1 MDIRKKMIDDVTNSD
16 WTRENL
22 AVQLLEA
29 RYNSNKNRLEVQWL
43 DKVIDVL
50 RGEGEEG
57 RGQDVLYEEF
67 KEDLKTLNHLY
78 LTPKKL

>member
-1 MDIRKKMIDDVTNSD
+1 MNIRKKMIDNVTNSD

-22 AVQLLEA
+22 AIQLLEA
-29 RYNSNKNRLEVQWL
+29 RYNSNKNMLEAQWL

-57 RGQDVLYEEF
+57 RGQDVLYQEF
-67 KEDLKTLNHLY
+67 KEDLKAL
-78 LTPKKL
+78 KLKYHE

>member
-1 MDIRKKMIDDVTNSD
+1 MNIRKKMIDNVTNSD
-16 WTRENL
+16 WTREEL

-29 RYNSNKNRLEVQWL
+29 RYNRHKNCLEVQWL

-57 RGQDVLYEEF
+57 RGQDVLYQEF
-67 KEDLKTLNHLY
+67 KEDLKAL
-78 LTPKKL
+78 KLKYHE